1 MGGTT
6 KDSGADKNSQ
16 AGRIQICGNCGRQF
30 RRDEPLG
37 RSMSFCC
44 RKCFAAA
51 RQSGKFRPTNK
62 IKTPGQIPHEKVYI
76 RITQEIDVWDEFKP
90 VVGSVYLAEKYE
102 NQKLPGY
109 VVTVNGNRVCVR
121 YGECEEV
128 EHE

>member
-16 AGRIQICGNCGRQF
+16 AGRILICGNCGRQF
-30 RRDEPLG
+30 RMDEPLG
-37 RSMSFCC
+37 RSMNFCC
-44 RKCFAAA
+44 WKCFAAA
-51 RQSGKFRPTNK
+51 MQSGKFRPTNK
-62 IKTPGQIPHEKVYI
+62 TKTPEQIPHEKVYI
-76 RITQEIDVWDEFKP
+76 RITQEIDVWEEFRP
-90 VVGSVYLAEKYE
+90 VVGGVYLAEKYE
-102 NQKLPGY
+102 NQKIPGY